1 MVKIYNMIHFIRL
14 IRYPNLLILI
24 LSQYLIR
31 FCILKP
37 LIAQNNGLMAF
48 SELNF
53 ALLVVVTILI
63 SGAGYIINDY
73 FDLESDKINKPAKQ
87 IIGVHIS
94 IETARLIYFV
104 MNLIALII
112 GTYLAMEVGVWQ
124 LSLIFLMIIM
134 MLWYYSA
141 RYKRLLFWGN
151 FVVSALTA
159 FSIFIVWL
167 FEFFAIRQE
176 ATLFVDNLKSIQII
190 NLFIWGYV
198 FFAFIVSFIREIIKD
213 AEDVEGDLNLECKT
227 IPIVVEKR
235 ILKFIVNGLIVITI
249 GALGYALF
257 YLWQYDFSSLFWYIL
272 FVLIPLFIYLIYLIF
287 KANTKADYSSA
298 SNQAKIIMIAGII
311 SMFFILFN

>member
-1 MVKIYNMIHFIRL
+1 MIHFIKL

-31 FCILKP
+31 FCIIKP
-37 LIAQNNGLMAF
+37 FIAQNNGLMAF

-53 ALLVVVTILI
+53 ALLVVATILI

-87 IIGVHIS
+87 IISVHIS
-94 IETARLIYFV
+94 IETARLLYFV
-104 MNLIALII
+104 MNLVALII
-112 GTYLAMEVGVWQ
+112 GIYLAMEVGVWQ
-124 LSLIFLMIIM
+124 LSLIFLMIIT

-151 FVVSALTA
+151 FVVSTLTA

-167 FEFFAIRQE
+167 FEFFAIRE
-176 ATLFVDNLKSIQII
+176 DATLFVDNLKSIQII

-235 ILKFIVNGLIVITI
+235 IFKFIVNGLIVITI
-249 GALGYALF
+249 GALGYAQF
-257 YLWQYDFSSLFWYIL
+257 YLWRHDFSYLFWYIL
-272 FVLIPLFIYLIYLIF
+272 VVLIPLFIYLIYLIF
-287 KANTKADYSSA
+287 KANTKTDYSSA
-298 SNQAKIIMIAGII
+298 SIQAKIIMIAGII
-311 SMFFILFN
+311 SMFLILFN